1 MGTLNARMK
10 HKKDTHENWTTN
22 NPVLLDGELV
32 LVVID
37 GTTMFKVGDG
47 ESHYSDLDFVTSW
60 VTEEDI
66 DAMFAGTYSGGNV

>member
-1 MGTLNARMK
+1 MGTLNARVK

-22 NPVLLDGELV
+22 NPVLLDGELI

-47 ESHYSDLDFVTSW
+47 VSHYTSLDFVTSW

-66 DAMFAGTYSGGNV
+66 DAMFAGTYRGGNA

>member
-1 MGTLNARMK
+1 MSVLNARVK
-10 HKKDTHENWTTN
+10 HKKDTHENWTAN
-22 NPVLLDGELV
+22 NPVLLDGELI

-47 ESHYSDLDFVTSW
+47 TSNYTSLDFVTSW

-66 DAMFAGTYSGGNV
+66 DAMFAGTYSGGNA